1 MNKIS
6 LIVILILVLAISAL
20 QAQLEYRIHDRGMLH
35 NTLYNSGDIG
45 RPWTTGDE
53 GNKTSV
59 PLMEWPSRS
68 ATILNGITYSGQH
81 NLLGG
86 GMYMAA
92 NLKGQPGMESR
103 IYAMCGA
110 VGTGSGSETII
121 GRWTFPISLI
131 EIENFPLLPDGT
143 MNENYDPNEA
153 EEIIIAEWATPVGVN
168 VKRTTRAWS
177 HPDYDDMIIYEYEL
191 EYTGDTNGDGIPDQ
205 TEELRDFMA
214 LFIWGF
220 GPSMYGYQR
229 NYQEWKY
236 DSGLYRGDQNNFWDA
251 DYWLSFNMS
260 LRTNISDATLFAKP
274 EPNKDLFLEFAAT
287 GKNGGGLASPQAPG
301 YAVLYYDVNH
311 LAFVDTIESEQ
322 NESEFV
328 GTLRTQSTFPEYPK
342 FYELDEKNHVKQP
355 YSNKVSTGNTRSSKM
370 QVEAINTNKRW
381 SGVYSLGSTTWP
393 APPTHPDADKDWIG
407 RAAYP
412 YRQSADAAQKHI
424 VFGPYT
430 LNIGDRLE
438 YSFAE
443 VVGYGAQ
450 PGKVIEGGQTLVQWA
465 ATPSWDRPVPA
476 RDGSGNLTDR
486 YLTEFG
492 YPDYV
497 NSEVRTV
504 TQVAHKAF
512 EAYLGEAPAIPVWP
526 EDNPPDGVYNIEVR
540 VPAPVI
546 TVLNT
551 PDGQIKIN
559 WGRSVEEFVET
570 FAAKYPISQLSGT
583 LTKFY
588 ISRSD
593 AGMGPWTV
601 IDSIS
606 AGDPAYINSDNQYEY
621 FDDDVAFKIGESRY
635 YSVQSIDENGLPSGR
650 TNISRHEKNIGSV
663 ANLDE
668 VFVVPNPFVIQ
679 SGFGGAVGAE
689 ERIGFYGLPARATIR
704 IFTYSGQLVETIEH
718 DDPVYSTA
726 WFQVTRNDQQVAS
739 GIYLY
744 VITTPNGEQASGKF
758 IVIK

>member
-1 MNKIS
+1 MNKKNFIIFIT
-6 LIVILILVLAISAL
+6 LMLTFTVV
-20 QAQLEYRIHDRGMLH
+20 QAQLEFKIHDRGMLH

-68 ATILNGITYSGQH
+68 ATIVQGTSYSGQH

-92 NLKGQPGMESR
+92 NLKGNPGMDNR

-110 VGTGSGSETII
+110 VGTGSGSETVI
-121 GRWTFPISLI
+121 GRWTFPFYIS
-131 EIENFPLLPDGT
+131 EFENFPFNPDGSL
-143 MNENYDPNEA
+143 NEAYDPDEA
-153 EEIIIAEWATPVGVN
+153 EEVIIAEWATPVGVN

-191 EYTGDTNGDGIPDQ
+191 EYTGDTNGDGVQDQ

-236 DSGLYRGDQNNFWDA
+236 NAGLYRADQNNFWDA

-260 LRTNISDATLFAKP
+260 LRTNITDATLFAKP
-274 EPNKDLFLEFAAT
+274 EPNKDLFLEFSST
-287 GKNGGGLASPQAPG
+287 GKNGGGLGSPQAPG
-301 YAVLYYDVNH
+301 YCVLYYDVNH
-311 LAFVDTIESEQ
+311 LAFVDTIDSPQ

-328 GTLRTQSTFPEYPK
+328 QALRTQSTFPEYRK
-342 FYELDEKNHVKQP
+342 YYELDENNHVKQP

-370 QVEAINTNKRW
+370 QVESINTNKRW
-381 SGVYSLGSTTWP
+381 SGVYSLGSSTWP
-393 APPTHPDADKDWIG
+393 APPTHPDLDKDWIG

-412 YRQSADAAQKHI
+412 YRQSADAGQKHV

-438 YSFAE
+438 FSFAE

-465 ATPSWDRPVPA
+465 ATPSWDRAVPA
-476 RDGSGNLTDR
+476 RDGSGNLTNA

-497 NSEVRTV
+497 NSEVKNV

-512 EAYLGEAPAIPVWP
+512 EAYLGEEPSIPVWP
-526 EDNPPDGVYNIEVR
+526 EDHPSDGVYNIPSR

-551 PDGQIKIN
+551 PDGRIKIN
-559 WGRSVEEFVET
+559 WKRDVEDFT
-570 FAAKYPISQLSGT
+570 HPRLSGA

-601 IDSIS
+601 LDSVS
-606 AGDPAYINSDNQYEY
+606 LGESINEDNDYEY
-621 FDDDVAFKIGESRY
+621 FDDDIEFKIGESRY
-635 YSVQSIDENGLPSGR
+635 YSVTSIDENGLPSGR

-663 ANLDE
+663 ANLEE

-689 ERIGFYGLPARATIR
+689 DRVGFYGLPKRATIR

-718 DDPVYSTA
+718 DEPVYSTA
-726 WFQVTRNDQQVAS
+726 WFQVTRNDQQIAS

-744 VITTPNGEQASGKF
+744 VITTPEGDQVSGKF
-758 IVIK
+758 VIVK